1 MRLPLSMVSGS
12 LTIPSSPGLLHS
24 FLRVTKTDEHEH
36 IQPVG
41 TRSDELL
48 KVRVGFGERPC
59 NHEGSNILMKDI
71 DMGQTHAA

>member
-12 LTIPSSPGLLHS
+12 LTIPSSPGLLHP

-41 TRSDELL
+41 TRSD
-48 KVRVGFGERPC
+48 
-59 NHEGSNILMKDI
+59 D
-71 DMGQTHAA
+71 